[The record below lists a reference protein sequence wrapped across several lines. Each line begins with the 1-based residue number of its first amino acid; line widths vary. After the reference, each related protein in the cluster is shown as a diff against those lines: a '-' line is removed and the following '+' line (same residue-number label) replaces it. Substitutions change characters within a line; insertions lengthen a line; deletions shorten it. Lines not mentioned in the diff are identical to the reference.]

1 MSSLTNKLKSHAPP
15 PPPPTSPQLPPRLY
29 SWSPV
34 LRMLSSTHREQR
46 HSATCM
52 FNKMHHQTPL
62 LPAPNTILYSWLM
75 TFISLSWRTPLNS
88 DSHIDCEL
96 DIFLQSPVGSFCL
109 KWSTWALGLP
119 WRNILPRS
127 IHGRFIQLPRK
138 NTQCILNSSP
148 PLTHI
153 PTSENPGSSSKICP
167 CWTISHSCLSHL
179 DTSSSLLPYSGNG
192 NGP

>member
-1 MSSLTNKLKSHAPP
+1 MPP
-15 PPPPTSPQLPPRLY
+15 PLPTPAPQLPPRFY

-34 LRMLSSTHREQR
+34 LRMLSSTAESRDTQLHVPSTRCTTK
-46 HSATCM
+46 HL
-52 FNKMHHQTPL
+52 FF
-62 LPAPNTILYSWLM
+62 LPPNTILYSWLM

-88 DSHIDCEL
+88 DSHINCEL
-96 DIFLQSPVGSFCL
+96 NIFLQSPVGSSCL

-119 WRNILPRS
+119 WKNTLPRS
-127 IHGRFIQLPRK
+127 VHGRSVQLPRK
-138 NTQCILNSSP
+138 NTQCILNFSP

-153 PTSENPGSSSKICP
+153 PTSETPGSSSKICP
-167 CWTISHSCLSHL
+167 CWTISHSFLFHL